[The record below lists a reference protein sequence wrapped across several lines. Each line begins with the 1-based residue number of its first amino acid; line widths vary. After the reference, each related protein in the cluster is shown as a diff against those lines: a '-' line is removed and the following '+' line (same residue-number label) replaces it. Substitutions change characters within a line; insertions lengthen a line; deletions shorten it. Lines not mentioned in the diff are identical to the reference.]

1 MPMKKLQHI
10 RVTVFREPLRTYE
23 RDTKGI
29 EEQSI
34 RSNRI
39 YSAIL
44 TTPSVAEIA
53 E

>member
-23 RDTKGI
+23 KDTKGI

-34 RSNRI
+34 RSIRN

-44 TTPSVAEIA
+44 ATHSVAEIA

>member
-10 RVTVFREPLRTYE
+10 RVTAFREPLITYE
-23 RDTKGI
+23 RDTTGI

-34 RSNRI
+34 WSNRN

-44 TTPSVAEIA
+44 ATPSVAEIA

>member
-10 RVTVFREPLRTYE
+10 RVTAFQEPMRTYE
-23 RDTKGI
+23 RDMKGI
-29 EEQSI
+29 EEQSNQ
-34 RSNRI
+34 SNRN

-44 TTPSVAEIA
+44 ATPNVAEIV

>member
-10 RVTVFREPLRTYE
+10 RVTSFRETMRTYE

-34 RSNRI
+34 RSNRSH
-39 YSAIL
+39 SAIL
-44 TTPSVAEIA
+44 ATPSVAEIA